1 MDLSA
6 DSAWSR
12 QLAAIRSD
20 VPNLR
25 KSEIE
30 ATPGRI
36 RRPLRPLLPD
46 EIAPGSLLDAI
57 DLSDAKMLVEFVCTC
72 RGHVINEVT
81 TRMWVELQQ
90 YLESTD
96 EVLLDALRNAGDTQ
110 WWRCRPAVPA
120 IADRSRGP
128 LLQDGLWRGRCGAL
142 AKAAEIAMQTVA
154 VECERKPVRT

>member
-1 MDLSA
+1 LVDRKLTEMGLSA

-12 QLAAIRSD
+12 QVAAIRGD
-20 VPNLR
+20 VPNLC

-36 RRPLRPLLPD
+36 WRLLRPLLPD

-57 DLSDAKMLVEFVCTC
+57 DLSDAEMLVEFVCTC
-72 RGHVINEVT
+72 RGHVINEV
-81 TRMWVELQQ
+81 QQ

-110 WWRCRPAVPA
+110 CWRCRPAVPRSQIEA
-120 IADRSRGP
+120 AVRFYRTVFGSDDAVLWPRQPSHADCS
-128 LLQDGLWRGRCGAL
+128 GRMRAQ
-142 AKAAEIAMQTVA
+142 A
-154 VECERKPVRT
+154 RT

>member
-1 MDLSA
+1 MRL
-6 DSAWSR
+6 
-12 QLAAIRSD
+12 
-20 VPNLR
+20 
-25 KSEIE
+25 
-30 ATPGRI
+30 
-36 RRPLRPLLPD
+36 LLPD

-110 WWRCRPAVPA
+110 CWRYAMLAMPTGRSA

-154 VECERKPVRT
+154 VECERKHVRT

>member
-1 MDLSA
+1 M
-6 DSAWSR
+6 
-12 QLAAIRSD
+12 IRSD

-110 WWRCRPAVPA
+110 CWRCRPAVPRSQIEA
-120 IADRSRGP
+120 AVRFCRTVFGAD
-128 LLQDGLWRGRCGAL
+128 DVVLWPRQPRLPCRL
-142 AKAAEIAMQTVA
+142 
-154 VECERKPVRT
+154 